1 MHCCELTRAR
11 RNMRVRM
18 GIKVKI
24 HLQSAEMQHVL
35 FAPCLNAPHQF
46 VLVLRDHH
54 TAAIVI
60 RYCVLKCLELHVA
73 GSMVR

>member
-1 MHCCELTRAR
+1 
-11 RNMRVRM
+11 M

-60 RYCVLKCLELHVA
+60 RYCVLKCLSRLGHRLPP
-73 GSMVR
+73 SMLSQMQFGAVM